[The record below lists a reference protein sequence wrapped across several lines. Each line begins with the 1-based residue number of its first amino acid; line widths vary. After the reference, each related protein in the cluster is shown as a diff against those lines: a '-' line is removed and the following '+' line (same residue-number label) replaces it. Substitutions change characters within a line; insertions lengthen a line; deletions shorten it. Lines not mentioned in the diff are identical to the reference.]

1 MKVSFGCL
9 SAVLYPGLV
18 PGLAMANENGQHL
31 GSSTSPGI
39 PNKNLRSAKETIY
52 SPPTPFSMVKGT
64 NTYKNLVHQA
74 YVRDGTN
81 RMENDKS
88 VRVGIGDGD
97 GVGDG

>member
-1 MKVSFGCL
+1 MKFTFGCL

-18 PGLAMANENGQHL
+18 PGLAMANENEQHS
-31 GSSTSPGI
+31 GSSTFPGI